1 MRKIAYMIALLA
13 LAAPLFA
20 ADPFVGTWKLDPAK
34 SKYTAGT
41 APKDVT
47 IVIEEQ
53 GDNLQVTA
61 TGSYQDGSPISV
73 KYTVPKAGGAG
84 TVQEGPFD
92 AITSKRVSARAREN
106 RYSKNGKEIISRRT
120 VISQNGKTLRV
131 TAKGTDAQGK
141 PVAGVD
147 VLDKQ

>member
-13 LAAPLFA
+13 LAVPLFA

-34 SKYTAGT
+34 SKYTAGS
-41 APKDVT
+41 APKDIT
-47 IVIEEQ
+47 LVIEEQ

-61 TGSYQDGSPISV
+61 SGTYQDGSPISV

-84 TVQEGPFD
+84 TAQEGPFD
-92 AITSKRVSARAREN
+92 AITSKRISARVREN
-106 RYSKNGKEIISRRT
+106 RYTQNGKETMSRRI
-120 VISQNGKTLRV
+120 VVSQDGKTLRV

-147 VLDKQ
+147 VFDKQ

>member
-13 LAAPLFA
+13 LAVPLFA
-20 ADPFVGTWKLDPAK
+20 ADPFVGTWKLDPGK

-47 IVIEEQ
+47 IAIEEQ

-73 KYTVPKAGGAG
+73 KYTVPKAGGTG

-92 AITSKRVSARAREN
+92 AITSKRVSAHAREN

-120 VISQNGKTLRV
+120 VVSQDGKTLRI

-147 VLDKQ
+147 IFDKQ